1 MTTDR
6 TDDTR
11 ADQAAADGELP
22 PLPDHLRNHPDRP
35 RQTATVEKARSQT
48 RLMLML
54 LFAAIPLLVVFVV
67 ALGSL
72 ASGPPSTDPV
82 PGGGGTSSGLAQVT
96 RYCNYVA
103 QTEAEFP
110 PCLDANRDRAFLSDE
125 SNPARYARGELTECL
140 DDAGPRCTA
149 RQGVRPR

>member
-6 TDDTR
+6 SDDTR
-11 ADQAAADGELP
+11 AEGAPADDELP
-22 PLPDHLRNHPDRP
+22 PLADHLRNHPDRP
-35 RQTATVEKARSQT
+35 RQVATVEKARSQT

-72 ASGPPSTDPV
+72 ASGPPSTDPI
-82 PGGGGTSSGLAQVT
+82 PGGGGTNSGLAQVT

-103 QTEAEFP
+103 QTEAEFQ
-110 PCLDANRDRAFLSDE
+110 PCLDDNRDRAFLSE
-125 SNPARYARGELTECL
+125 NTNAARYAKGELTACGE
-140 DDAGPRCTA
+140 DAGPRCTA
-149 RQGVRPR
+149 RQSVRQ

>member
-1 MTTDR
+1 MTTER

-11 ADQAAADGELP
+11 ADETAADDELP
-22 PLPDHLRNHPDRP
+22 PLADHLRNHPDRP

-72 ASGPPSTDPV
+72 ASGPPSTDPE
-82 PGGGGTSSGLAQVT
+82 PAGGTSSGLAQVT

-103 QTEAEFP
+103 QTEAEFQ
-110 PCLDANRDRAFLSDE
+110 PCLDDNRDRAFLSEDT
-125 SNPARYARGELTECL
+125 NPARYARGELTECGP
-140 DDAGPRCTA
+140 DAGPRCTA
-149 RQGVRPR
+149 RQGVRPQ

>member
-6 TDDTR
+6 SDDTR
-11 ADQAAADGELP
+11 ADEAPADDGPP
-22 PLPDHLRNHPDRP
+22 PLADHLRNHPDRP
-35 RQTATVEKARSQT
+35 REVETVEKARSQT

-72 ASGPPSTDPV
+72 ASGPPSTDPE
-82 PGGGGTSSGLAQVT
+82 PGGGVSSGLAQVN
-96 RYCNYVA
+96 RYCNYLA
-103 QTEAEFP
+103 QTEAEFQ
-110 PCLDANRDRAFLSDE
+110 PCLDDNRDRAFLSEDT
-125 SNPARYARGELTECL
+125 NPARYARGDLKTCL

-149 RQGVRPR
+149 RQSVRQ